1 MGYFAQG
8 GKRGL
13 RLRVLQIDSLVP
25 PEWGFTETETK
36 KPAGFCTIK
45 EATEYAMQNL
55 GLKQGE
61 FKVSKGRGVDL
72 EGTLKGKWILKI
84 KMSDS
89 S

>member
-1 MGYFAQG
+1 M
-8 GKRGL
+8 

-25 PEWGFTETETK
+25 PGWGFTETEAK

-61 FKVSKGRGVDL
+61 FKVLMGRGVDID
-72 EGTLKGKWILKI
+72 GDSKGKWILKV
-84 KMSDS
+84 KTE
-89 S
+89 